1 MLALLLAA
9 TLSVSDLTVVSVYTC
24 PPCPAGAQCKP
35 CPPESVALRDEA
47 GARRTALTDRA
58 ASYKTGRTYRLLLRE
73 GDPRGEVMLP
83 AAAVLVARQERGVF
97 ELEDLSALKGPLPEG
112 RFRAVARVWRVLACP
127 PCPPGKA
134 CERCQAARVYLEDPE
149 RDWRKA
155 ELLLG
160 AFEPRASALEPG
172 KVYRLTVKGGAA
184 PTLEDARP
192 R

>member
-1 MLALLLAA
+1 MLAMLLAA
-9 TLSVSDLTVVSVYTC
+9 TLSVSDLTVDSVYTC

-35 CPPESVALRDEA
+35 CPPESVVLRDEA

-58 ASYKTGRTYRLLLRE
+58 ASYKAGRKYRLLLRE
-73 GDPRGEVMLP
+73 GDPRGEVLLPP
-83 AAAVLVARQERGVF
+83 AAILIARESRGVF
-97 ELEDLSALKGPLPEG
+97 ELEDLSALKGPLPAG
-112 RFRAVARVWRVLACP
+112 RYLVDARVERVFACP

-134 CERCQAARVYLEDPE
+134 CERCQAARVYLEHPE
-149 RDWRKA
+149 RDWRKG

-160 AFEPRASALEPG
+160 AFEPRASKLEPG
-172 KVYRLTVKGGAA
+172 KVYRLTVAGGAA

>member
-24 PPCPAGAQCKP
+24 PPCPKGAMCKP
-35 CPPESVALRDEA
+35 CAPESVALKDEA

-58 ASYKTGRTYRLLLRE
+58 ASYKAGRKYRLVLKE

-83 AAAVLVARQERGVF
+83 PAAVLVAREARGGF
-97 ELEDLSALKGPLPEG
+97 ELEDLSALNGPLPEG
-112 RFRAVARVWRVLACP
+112 RYLVDARIARVFACP

-134 CERCQAARVYLEDPE
+134 CERCQAARVYLEDPARE
-149 RDWRKA
+149 WRKG

-160 AFEPRASALEPG
+160 AFEPRAAALEPG
-172 KVYRLTVKGGAA
+172 KVYRLWVKGGVA
-184 PTLEDARP
+184 PTLEDAR
-192 R
+192 RR